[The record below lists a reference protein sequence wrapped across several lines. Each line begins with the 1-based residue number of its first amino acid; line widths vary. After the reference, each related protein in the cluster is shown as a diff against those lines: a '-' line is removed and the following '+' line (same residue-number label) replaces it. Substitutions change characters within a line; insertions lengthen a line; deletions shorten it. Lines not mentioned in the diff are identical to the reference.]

1 MAFSRAFRARVM
13 APHVEN
19 RISIS
24 LDLTYFQSNRKIFIS
39 YRKSNHNVS
48 NQIFPSQVELPK
60 WLKLRFKSQ
69 SRLPIT
75 ATQSG
80 LMMLKTDAIN
90 QSINQY
96 TFNSI
101 MSIEHGYSYNHTLA
115 RWCPLRTTTQ
125 VNEKVG
131 NSIPAPSETPE
142 SIVT

>member
-1 MAFSRAFRARVM
+1 VAFSRAFRARVM

-80 LMMLKTDAIN
+80 LMMLKTDVIN

-96 TFNSI
+96 AFNSI
-101 MSIEHGYSYNHTLA
+101 MSIEHGYNYNHTLA
-115 RWCPLRTTTQ
+115 R
-125 VNEKVG
+125 
-131 NSIPAPSETPE
+131 
-142 SIVT
+142 